1 MDLEAISG
9 GARTNVQPRPQG
21 HYLAAGTFGTF
32 KSLVRSVR
40 WTWRRLRAELERIS
54 HPGSK
59 VTTSS
64 PGLTDI
70 LNASQIVLFPPC
82 VYQKLKMKIEKLV
95 RTNYRAGNSRWPDR
109 KKRREY
115 RIFEALKHKRND
127 RKIIIKKWNN
137 NNKKIRKNT
146 NALKKEKIR
155 ETKNWFVRNIGPI
168 FHVDQTGKNI
178 GFLGELRAKLGQ
190 ATERESHELKI
201 SFSVELKKRGTTA
214 TSGKT
219 RFPGFL

>member
-82 VYQKLKMKIEKLV
+82 VYQKLKMKVEKLV
-95 RTNYRAGNSRWPDR
+95 RTNYRAGNSR
-109 KKRREY
+109 
-115 RIFEALKHKRND
+115 
-127 RKIIIKKWNN
+127 
-137 NNKKIRKNT
+137 
-146 NALKKEKIR
+146 
-155 ETKNWFVRNIGPI
+155 
-168 FHVDQTGKNI
+168 
-178 GFLGELRAKLGQ
+178 
-190 ATERESHELKI
+190 
-201 SFSVELKKRGTTA
+201 
-214 TSGKT
+214 
-219 RFPGFL
+219 